1 MRRALSRKPE
11 SSVGLIVC
19 PHLTSSKIKNGTR
32 GEIRRIEDKADGK
45 RLWTQAII
53 LRMGEP
59 PANKQVPIN
68 FTGWICMDEATK
80 EHNIFAGVLNLTP
93 YDAALETT
101 AMKWHLAADKSPMIR
116 SLSVTS
122 VLEHGSYSEQ
132 VVAVRL
138 MQDWKNGGQLLKKL
152 PGYKAYER
160 EPIDLPDSVDIS
172 DYPTKFVQIAVDNS
186 KRGLSKFEFTLPT
199 QVRELHCNDPVRG
212 AEWRKMCQDFDKQ

>member
-80 EHNIFAGVLNLTP
+80 EHNIFAGC
-93 YDAALETT
+93 
-101 AMKWHLAADKSPMIR
+101 PMAI
-116 SLSVTS
+116 
-122 VLEHGSYSEQ
+122 
-132 VVAVRL
+132 
-138 MQDWKNGGQLLKKL
+138 DGGN
-152 PGYKAYER
+152 R
-160 EPIDLPDSVDIS
+160 EPIPWNPEREYVIPSLGKDSTPS
-172 DYPTKFVQIAVDNS
+172 TAEGS
-186 KRGLSKFEFTLPT
+186 RRGVKLIGSAPHK
-199 QVRELHCNDPVRG
+199 
-212 AEWRKMCQDFDKQ
+212 KQTCLIGLV